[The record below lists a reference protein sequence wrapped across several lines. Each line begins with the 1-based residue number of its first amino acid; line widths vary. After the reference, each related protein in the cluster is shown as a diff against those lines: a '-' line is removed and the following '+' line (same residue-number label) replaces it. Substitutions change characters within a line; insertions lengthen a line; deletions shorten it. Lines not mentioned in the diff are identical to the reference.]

1 MKMRLILAVI
11 STVAGCDGASERTA
25 KTKPIDSY
33 EYYEVCI
40 DGVTYIVIDKL
51 YRGGITARIKQDG
64 MPALCESGRNDV
76 HVIK

>member
-11 STVAGCDGASERTA
+11 STVAGCDGASERPA

-40 DGVTYIVIDKL
+40 DGVAYIVIDKL

-64 MPALCESGRNDV
+64 MLALCESGRNDV

>member
-11 STVAGCDGASERTA
+11 STVAGCDGASERPA

-33 EYYEVCI
+33 EYYEVCM

>member
-11 STVAGCDGASERTA
+11 STVAGCDGASERPA

-40 DGVTYIVIDKL
+40 DGVVYIVIDKL

-76 HVIK
+76 HIIK